1 MKLPNIILSAA
12 LAVAA
17 FAVGLVVAAPASA
30 EPGYGSD
37 CIMPSVSECR
47 LVPDGDGPHMVQVWC
62 PDTNSYVSVFA
73 PCPGRY
79 TGPYS

>member
-1 MKLPNIILSAA
+1 MKLQKVILSAA
-12 LAVAA
+12 MAVAA
-17 FAVGLVVAAPASA
+17 PAVGFVVAAPATA

-37 CIMPSVSECR
+37 CILPSVSECR

-79 TGPYS
+79 TGPYN

>member
-1 MKLPNIILSAA
+1 MKLQNVVLSAA

-17 FAVGLVVAAPASA
+17 PAACLMVAAPASA

-37 CIMPSVSECR
+37 CMLPSVSECR

-62 PDTNSYVSVFA
+62 PDTNSYVNVFA

-79 TGPYS
+79 TGPYG